1 MQGLSNAS
9 TSLCNETMLPEGCN
23 CAVKETLKIF
33 LTSLCRGQSGV
44 HAISAYIVIYIQH
57 HEFVCVRE
65 CVHVC
70 VGPHVGGFPSADLNA
85 NVFAYMCTCDSVT

>member
-23 CAVKETLKIF
+23 CMVKETLTIF
-33 LTSLCRGQSGV
+33 LTSLCGGQSGV
-44 HAISAYIVIYIQH
+44 NAISARTVIYIQRC
-57 HEFVCVRE
+57 EFVCERE
-65 CVHVC
+65 SVHVC
-70 VGPHVGGFPSADLNA
+70 VGLHVGGFPSADVNA